1 MTAKGKGNSTPN
13 LIVSIQG
20 QFQGL
25 RVIGEMVKSPAG
37 REVREA
43 KRLHNETLKTIRRQ
57 FLANRKGVLW
67 SQALGLNSSHT
78 PSQTKPQ
85 SLQLL
90 KRTTTAHS
98 RIK

>member
-43 KRLHNETLKTIRRQ
+43 KRLHSETLKTIREDSFWLIERESS
-57 FLANRKGVLW
+57 GVRLW
-67 SQALGLNSSHT
+67 V
-78 PSQTKPQ
+78 
-85 SLQLL
+85 
-90 KRTTTAHS
+90 
-98 RIK
+98 